1 MGISFIDDKEKMRD
15 FADLSKED
23 FLNSYSYLNEDDYLA
38 TLKDIQ
44 IKIKK
49 IKQEIDYE
57 KRKQEVCATG
67 KSDIYY
73 LDSLQKELEELKEK
87 ADNVGGMECPL
98 CAEELDY
105 IPYKSKNGKI
115 IHIYSH
121 DNTCPFIAFELVDN
135 EDLDGFIEY
144 IRNKKEV
151 NYNGV
156 D

>member
-44 IKIKK
+44 MKIKK
-49 IKQEIDYE
+49 LKKEI
-57 KRKQEVCATG
+57 
-67 KSDIYY
+67 
-73 LDSLQKELEELKEK
+73 EELKEK
-87 ADNVGGMECPL
+87 ADSVGGMECPL

-121 DNTCPFIAFELVDN
+121 DNTCPFIAFEFIDN

-144 IRNKKEV
+144 IKNKKEV